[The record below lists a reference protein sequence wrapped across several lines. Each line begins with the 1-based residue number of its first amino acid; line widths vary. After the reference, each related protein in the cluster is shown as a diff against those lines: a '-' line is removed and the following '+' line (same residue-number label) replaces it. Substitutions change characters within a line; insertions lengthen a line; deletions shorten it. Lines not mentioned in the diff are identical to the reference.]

1 MTAQQLNMLTQMVSQ
16 NRPSTQ
22 STKNNDGDDT
32 SFKNMFDDKK
42 QENTSVKDETVKG
55 ETVKEDTVKNEV
67 QASDKEEDIASKQA
81 LLANLLFAQSTT
93 PIQNEMSQQNT
104 NVSAEQIIQPVVE
117 NQMVE
122 NMQNIQ
128 NVSDNQNIINTQN
141 MDNSQN
147 VQTQQIDV
155 QVETQDVNELNIK
168 PEVKNE
174 TNGNVT
180 EVSQPKT
187 EVVND
192 NAKSTVTDDSAKD
205 MMQSKTSK
213 TDTEQPQVKQTE
225 VQVETPLFQNVENT
239 PVKVGETTPVLDTQS
254 PNVEQDLQDIIKYN
268 LKADGDKVEIQLNPS
283 NLGKITIELVQ
294 KDGSMSVLVTAENSK
309 TLSLLAQHA
318 GGIETMMQER
328 LSQPVHVF
336 IEQQQQQ
343 QFNDNQ
349 NHNNQQNQNNQNNE
363 NNKPSKDEQ
372 QNFIDQLRLG
382 LYQLG

>member
-67 QASDKEEDIASKQA
+67 QVSDKEEDIASKQA

-225 VQVETPLFQNVENT
+225 VQVETPLFQNVESA

-318 GGIETMMQER
+318 AGIETMMQER

-336 IEQQQQQ
+336 VEQQQQQ

>member
-1 MTAQQLNMLTQMVSQ
+1 MTAQQLNMLTQMITQ
-16 NRPSTQ
+16 NHQSTQ
-22 STKNNDGDDT
+22 STKNNNDDDNT
-32 SFKNMFDDKK
+32 FKNMLDDKK
-42 QENTSVKDETVKG
+42 QENSSVKDESVKDETVK
-55 ETVKEDTVKNEV
+55 VEDTENEI
-67 QASDKEEDIASKQA
+67 QTSDKEDIASKQA

-104 NVSAEQIIQPVVE
+104 NISAEQIIQPVVQ

-122 NMQNIQ
+122 NVQNIQ
-128 NVSDNQNIINTQN
+128 NMSDNMNNIQN
-141 MDNSQN
+141 MSDAQSMNN
-147 VQTQQIDV
+147 VQTQQVDISA
-155 QVETQDVNELNIK
+155 ETQDTNEFIVK
-168 PEVKNE
+168 PEVKSQ
-174 TNGNVT
+174 V
-180 EVSQPKT
+180 EVEQSEISQPKT
-187 EVVND
+187 EIVD
-192 NAKSTVTDDSAKD
+192 KTAKNTESGDSTQN
-205 MMQSKTSK
+205 MMGNKTSQ
-213 TDTEQPQVKQTE
+213 TDTEQLQSTQTE

-268 LKADGDKVEIQLNPS
+268 LKADGDKIEIQLNPS

-328 LSQPVHVF
+328 LAQPVHVF

-343 QFNDNQ
+343 FNDGQ
-349 NHNNQQNQNNQNNE
+349 NHNNQQNQNNQNNQ

-372 QNFIDQLRLG
+372 QSFIDQLRLG